1 MEFTIK
7 LNTDQVRIVLSG
19 LDELKHSVSRPTFD
33 VVYQQVQQQEM
44 AAQQANQPKSPTP
57 NAPPANDIAPGLSD

>member
-7 LNTDQVRIVLSG
+7 LSPDQVRVVLAG

-33 VVYQQVQQQEM
+33 VVYQQIQQQEL
-44 AAQQANQPKSPTP
+44 AFRES
-57 NAPPANDIAPGLSD
+57 APPAPGLSD